1 MTPSCTGFHHLNRRV
16 VSMRVVYTGTVVSN
30 GGDAAIME
38 AQHFVLERA
47 LGEIKGVLVDTAPDV
62 AQTLFPQFEQ
72 ADPLL
77 PVRFRSRG
85 RAIGR
90 VLRRIHRRRLLWLGR
105 RTASGGWLG
114 PLLPWERLA
123 LARFRDADLICYT
136 GGTTLIEKYDLDPK
150 ILELE
155 FAIALGVPLVL
166 LPQSL
171 GPFIDPVNQQRL
183 RPIIA
188 RAARTFV
195 RDKRSYQNLVDIDA
209 DVSRVE
215 VVPDIVF
222 ALTQPDAAHRIRQS
236 SLPETDLSILISAR
250 DVTAFCSDGSAG
262 QDRYEASMVR
272 LVQHLVKDLGA
283 GVMFLSTCQ
292 GIEGYSHDD
301 SAVAARIFGQLE
313 LDTAEHVTVDRRLH
327 TPAEFRSLLA
337 SFDLAVATRMHAG
350 IQALNVGLPVLP
362 IAYEFKTHEVMTD
375 LGLGDFVVD
384 IEEIAL
390 DTLGTA
396 VDRLIASLP
405 GIRDD
410 VARRLVDAR
419 DGAIAVGVT
428 TERVLRAR

>member
-1 MTPSCTGFHHLNRRV
+1 VRV
-16 VSMRVVYTGTVVSN
+16 VFSGTVVSN

-47 LGEIKGVLVDTAPDV
+47 LGKIEGVLVDTAPDV
-62 AQTLFPQFEQ
+62 ARSLFPQFER
-72 ADPLL
+72 AEPLL
-77 PVRFRSRG
+77 PVRFRGRG

-90 VLRRIHRRRLLWLGR
+90 ALRRMHRRRLLWLGR
-105 RTASGGWLG
+105 TTAAGGALG
-114 PLLPWERLA
+114 PLLPWERRA
-123 LARFRDADLICYT
+123 LARFGEADLIGYT
-136 GGTTLIEKYDLDPK
+136 GGTSLIEKYDLDPK
-150 ILELE
+150 FLELE

-188 RAARTFV
+188 QAARTFV

-209 DVSRVE
+209 DVSRVD

-222 ALTQPDAAHRIRQS
+222 ALTQADAAHRIRQS
-236 SLPETDLSILISAR
+236 SLPETDLSVLISAR
-250 DVTAFCSDGSAG
+250 DVTAFCSDGSKG
-262 QDRYEASMVR
+262 QIRYEASMVR
-272 LVQHLVKDLGA
+272 LVRHLVKDLG
-283 GVMFLSTCQ
+283 GRITFLSTCQ

-313 LDTAEHVTVDRRLH
+313 PDLSEHVTVDRGLH

-350 IQALNVGLPVLP
+350 IQALNVGVPVLP

-384 IEEIAL
+384 IEDIDP

-405 GIRDD
+405 SIRDD
-410 VARRLVDAR
+410 VARKLVEAR
-419 DGAIAVGVT
+419 DGAIAVGAT